1 MPKSEQEIKNLV
13 AKNIAALRKK
23 SGLTQGELAEKLNY
37 SDKSVSKWERAEG
50 LPDLLVLNNM
60 AEILG
65 VSASDFLSEDADKIK
80 TVRQEVAPLSKRS
93 KIIIT
98 AMAVGL
104 VLLFASV
111 VFFVLGLVGIDP
123 FYLGLVYYCAI
134 PVSAIVLT
142 VFTMLWF
149 SKLASGLSVALL
161 IWSVTFGTFWYIPLI
176 GMKYVFAIAAA
187 LQVLEVL
194 WYLFLWLRSR
204 ENKKSCD

>member
-1 MPKSEQEIKNLV
+1 MPKTEQEIKSLV
-13 AKNIAALRKK
+13 AKNIAQLRKK

-80 TVRQEVAPLSKRS
+80 SVRQEVAPLSKRS
-93 KIIIT
+93 KVIIT

-111 VFFVLGLVGIDP
+111 VFFVLGLVGLNS

-134 PVSAIVLT
+134 PVSAIVLI

-161 IWSVTFGTFWYIPLI
+161 IWSLAFGAFWYIPLI
-176 GMKYVFAIAAA
+176 GMKYVFVIAAA
-187 LQVLEVL
+187 LQLLEAL
-194 WYLFLWLRSR
+194 WYLYLWLRSR
-204 ENKKSCD
+204 DKKKSRD